1 MKKLPVILSAFSC
14 CILLF
19 SFRCEKGRVDAPVF
33 FDGGSEQHAV
43 AAGIIDEAS
52 GLAASHANPGFLWV
66 NEDSQRPTAIHLLEH
81 NGQYRKK
88 VFIKNVT
95 NRDWEEIALADGPT
109 AGKKYLYIAETG
121 DNDQVHAEYIFY
133 RFEEPM
139 ASVDTIFQADVIRFK
154 YADGPHDSEA
164 FFVDPTTKDIYVITK
179 REAESRVYKI
189 GYPQSTSGLNTASFV
204 VELPY
209 NMVTAASYSSQGE
222 LIIKNYSEVFYYKRG
237 AGQSIADM
245 LNPGILKL
253 TYAPEPQGEAVAFAA
268 DNSGYF
274 TLSEKAFAPAVSLI
288 FYKRK

>member
-1 MKKLPVILSAFSC
+1 VKKLTVILFAVSC
-14 CILLF
+14 CIWLL
-19 SFRCEKGRVDAPVF
+19 SFRCEKGMADAPVF

-52 GLAASHANPGFLWV
+52 GLADSYANPGFLWV
-66 NEDSQRPTAIHLLEH
+66 NEDSQRPTAIHLLER

-88 VFIKNVT
+88 IFIKNVT

-109 AGKKYLYIAETG
+109 AGRKYLYIAETG
-121 DNDQVHAEYIFY
+121 DNDQVYAEYSFY

-154 YADGPHDSEA
+154 YPDGSHDSEA
-164 FFVDPTTKDIYVITK
+164 FFVDPATKDIYVITK
-179 REAESRVYKI
+179 REAKSRIYKI
-189 GYPQSTSGLNTASFV
+189 AFPQSTTGLNTASFV

-222 LIIKNYSEVFYYKRG
+222 LIVKNYSEVYYYKRG
-237 AGQSIADM
+237 AGQSVADM
-245 LNPGILKL
+245 FYPGITKL

-274 TLSEKAFAPAVSLI
+274 TISEKGFAPSVKLI